1 MFSFNQNMPEIDAAK
16 LATVLS
22 PEDLKLAKL
31 AIVSRGKNKGR
42 LKASSPKQPYKVP
55 KGKRND
61 QGVAYYAWRIAAL
74 QISPRGEH
82 HCIPFS
88 ASFYLDCDSEGYDN
102 ERTKTEMV
110 RGDRIAEALV
120 SCVPL
125 AEHHGTRRWSR
136 AIHGS

>member
-1 MFSFNQNMPEIDAAK
+1 MYFNQSMPAIDTESLK
-16 LATVLS
+16 DKLS
-22 PEDLKLAKL
+22 PEDFALALL
-31 AIVSRGKNKGR
+31 AVCSRGKNKGR

-102 ERTKTEMV
+102 ERTKAEMV

-120 SCVPL
+120 NCVPL
-125 AEHHGTRRWSR
+125 HEHHGSKRWSR
-136 AIHGS
+136 AFHG